1 MIHHTCKT
9 LLHTYSVIPLI
20 LTAFLRRNWKC
31 IIRRVHCT
39 CSSWRFEAI
48 LPAAGCTRYCCRF
61 LHGFYTHCRS
71 VQPCYPSLSTYVFTV
86 VSWCVTFVAR
96 FWSTISLIWLA
107 FCCSCDSN
115 SPPAAV
121 KERCTN
127 KLVSLLCIVLL
138 QNYPMKSYVYKLFT
152 IWYKSYL
159 VRVKTLW
166 RDWFFILPGKIV
178 KLFVN
183 TNLKWSTDSAS
194 GNLIKQNKKTVPE
207 ELRWNEVSLG

>member
-20 LTAFLRRNWKC
+20 LTAFLRRHWKC

-71 VQPCYPSLSTYVFTV
+71 VQPCYPSLSTYVFFTV

-96 FWSTISLIWLA
+96 FWSTISSIWLA
-107 FCCSCDSN
+107 FCCSRLGLEVALSFWQDLTHIS
-115 SPPAAV
+115 
-121 KERCTN
+121 
-127 KLVSLLCIVLL
+127 LVSTSCLSFGLHRGFCHVQSFFVFQRRSFQSTHSIRLEGPNVRD
-138 QNYPMKSYVYKLFT
+138 YSRCWFT
-152 IWYKSYL
+152 IKWGLYIS
-159 VRVKTLW
+159 
-166 RDWFFILPGKIV
+166 
-178 KLFVN
+178 KL
-183 TNLKWSTDSAS
+183 
-194 GNLIKQNKKTVPE
+194 
-207 ELRWNEVSLG
+207 

>member
-1 MIHHTCKT
+1 MRVNGWLRLFSFPSTRRRNTPYRDLNLRKSYLTWAVMIHHTCKT

-71 VQPCYPSLSTYVFTV
+71 VQPCYPSLSTYVFFTV
-86 VSWCVTFVAR
+86 VSWCVTFVAK
-96 FWSTISLIWLA
+96 FWSTISSIWLA
-107 FCCSCDSN
+107 FGCSCDSN
-115 SPPAAV
+115 SPPTAV
-121 KERCTN
+121 KEWCTN

-138 QNYPMKSYVYKLFT
+138 QN
-152 IWYKSYL
+152 
-159 VRVKTLW
+159 
-166 RDWFFILPGKIV
+166 
-178 KLFVN
+178 
-183 TNLKWSTDSAS
+183 
-194 GNLIKQNKKTVPE
+194 
-207 ELRWNEVSLG
+207 